1 MAGLTLNSLRK
12 ELDALRE
19 EAARRTTSGLDKE
32 AIAGMHHLAVAE
44 AVVEGAISLSMVS
57 PEQLRLLTA
66 LAECAEEED
75 PYQAAE
81 AYTASQ
87 ASWAGTAQPP
97 VITRPAIEPP
107 EPEPKFKSVK
117 DKGMA
122 EPEEVLESY
131 LHGFAPDGMPL
142 IGTRRIP
149 Q

>member
-107 EPEPKFKSVK
+107 EPKLENVK

-131 LHGFAPDGMPL
+131 LHAYGPNGAP
-142 IGTRRIP
+142 IYGTRRVP
-149 Q
+149 R